1 MEKVR
6 ERKFLQ
12 GNDAVALGALYAG
25 CKFYAGYPITPST
38 EVAERLAAWL
48 PKNGGRFIQMEDEI
62 SAMAAVIGASLAGKK
77 SLTATSGPGMS
88 LKLENLGYGYMAEV
102 PCVVLNVMRGG
113 PSTGTPTGPGQADIM
128 QARWGTHGDHP
139 CIALTPS
146 TVYEQFSQTVRAF
159 NLAEKYR
166 MPVIILSDEII
177 GHMREAIEIPN
188 EGELEVIKRQS
199 PTCPPEEYKPYDN
212 SVLVPQMASFGQGYR
227 YHVTGLNHDEYG
239 FPTNSPK
246 LIGLQEERLIKKVEE
261 NYDDIVQVEHF
272 MCGDAEHIIFAFGS
286 SARASK
292 DAVLNLRARGIKAG
306 LLKPLTIWPFPD
318 REIDMY
324 ASKVKDITVVEFSV
338 GQSVREV
345 SRAAGGKCRIKHV
358 YRVDSE
364 PIAPSD
370 IEKVVE
376 E

>member
-272 MCGDAEHIIFAFGS
+272 MCEDAEHIIFAFGS

-292 DAVLNLRARGIKAG
+292 DAV
-306 LLKPLTIWPFPD
+306 
-318 REIDMY
+318 
-324 ASKVKDITVVEFSV
+324 
-338 GQSVREV
+338 
-345 SRAAGGKCRIKHV
+345 
-358 YRVDSE
+358 
-364 PIAPSD
+364 
-370 IEKVVE
+370 
-376 E
+376 